1 LGVEPVK
8 ARVRRGRV
16 HELYSGADGESPDG
30 RKEAVAR
37 DGFMQRARELA
48 EHGRYTAAPNPL
60 VGAVVVRDGAVVGE
74 GWHARAG
81 GEHAEVRALESSGP
95 GARGAELYVTLEPC
109 NHHGKTPPCTDAIL
123 RAGVRRVVAG
133 HLDPNP
139 KMRGRS
145 IDLLREAGVEVEVL
159 DDDLF
164 EKQNEQFS
172 HLMLTGRPFVHVK
185 LATTLDGRIAASDG
199 ESRWVTG
206 EAARRRAHLLRAE
219 AGAVLVGAGTARID
233 DPLLTPRNLPEGPP
247 PVTRVVLDPRLTLNA
262 DGQLARGAYTD
273 PVVIFAGEDVD
284 GSYADELRALGVEVV
299 PAPVADG
306 ELDLLFVLEELG
318 RRGIRGVLVE
328 GGGETAGRFV
338 GQGLADKL
346 TLFYAPKML
355 GVEGV
360 PLMGSLKVAG
370 MDEALK
376 FRVETVDKVGE
387 DVCVTLYP
395 SKPKEDLVH
404 RAS

>member
-1 LGVEPVK
+1 MAL
-8 ARVRRGRV
+8 
-16 HELYSGADGESPDG
+16 
-30 RKEAVAR
+30 EAVAL
-37 DGFMQRARELA
+37 DGFMRRAHELA

-81 GEHAEVRALESSGP
+81 GDHAEVTALERSGP
-95 GARGAELYVTLEPC
+95 AAQGAELYVTLEPC

-145 IDLLREAGVEVEVL
+145 VDLLREAGVEVEVL

-172 HLMLTGRPFVHVK
+172 HFMCTGWPFVHVK

-199 ESRWVTG
+199 GSRWVTG
-206 EAARRRAHLLRAE
+206 EDARRRAHLLRAE
-219 AGAVLVGAGTARID
+219 AGAVLVGAGTTRAD
-233 DPLLTPRNLPEGPP
+233 DPLLTPRGLPQEPP
-247 PVTRVVLDPRLTLNA
+247 SITRVVLDPRLTLPA
-262 DGQLARGAYTD
+262 DSRLARTAYAD
-273 PVVIFAGEDVD
+273 PVVVFAGEDV
-284 GSYADELRALGVEVV
+284 GRGRADRLRASGVEVV
-299 PAPVADG
+299 PTPVVGG
-306 ELDLLFVLEELG
+306 ELDLIFVLEELG
-318 RRGIRGVLVE
+318 LRGIRGVLVE
-328 GGGETAGRFV
+328 GGGETVGRFV
-338 GQGLADKL
+338 SQGLADKL
-346 TLFYAPKML
+346 TLFYAPKVL
-355 GVEGV
+355 GAEGV
-360 PLMGSLKVAG
+360 PLMGALKVAG
-370 MDEALK
+370 MDEALR
-376 FRVETVDKVGE
+376 FRVEAVEKIGE
-387 DVCVTLYP
+387 DLAVTLYP